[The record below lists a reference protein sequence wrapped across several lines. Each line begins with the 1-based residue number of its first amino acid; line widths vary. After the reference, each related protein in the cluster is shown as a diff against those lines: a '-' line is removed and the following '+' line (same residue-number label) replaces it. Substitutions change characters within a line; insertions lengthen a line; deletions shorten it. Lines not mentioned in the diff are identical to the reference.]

1 MARTAMP
8 QLYRRE
14 LATGELAHSSTQQ
27 FRGEKQNYKPG
38 DKNRAQEQWK
48 SIGEQ
53 NVTSSKADEHYREPQ
68 HPQFEPQVEGENF
81 LSWMADQKYPIP
93 VGENRPASHPESN
106 PSVTQSRLASA
117 GRG

>member
-1 MARTAMP
+1 M
-8 QLYRRE
+8 
-14 LATGELAHSSTQQ
+14 ATGELAHSSTQQ

-68 HPQFEPQVEGENF
+68 HPQFEPQV
-81 LSWMADQKYPIP
+81 K
-93 VGENRPASHPESN
+93 
-106 PSVTQSRLASA
+106 
-117 GRG
+117 